1 MRSLLMGQPPTTTAE
16 ATPSAAEMPA
26 VSVETTGS
34 FWMQSLRSKFAS
46 HFYIW
51 GFPKMVVI
59 TPKWM
64 VCDGKPY

>member
-34 FWMQSLRSKFAS
+34 FWMQSLRSKIAS
-46 HFYIW
+46 HFLHLGDFLKWWYL
-51 GFPKMVVI
+51 KM
-59 TPKWM
+59 
-64 VCDGKPY
+64 DGL

>member
-34 FWMQSLRSKFAS
+34 FWMQRLRSKIAS

-51 GFPKMVVI
+51 GFPKMVVPQNGWFI
-59 TPKWM
+59 MEKT
-64 VCDGKPY
+64 